1 MARRGRKTEGEAAM
15 DLVALLPWWVGLL
28 LAVISYFFFNALSK
42 PPAITATH
50 ASQLGTAVVG
60 GLIAAAALALQYVV
74 PVICVAGAIA
84 SAFRRHERKRL
95 VDRVASSSAAGV
107 LDAMSWQEFELL
119 VGEAFR
125 LQGFAVEE
133 RGGAA
138 ADGGVDLVLRRDAQR
153 YLVQCKQWKVLQVG
167 VQVVREL
174 YGVVS
179 AHGAAGGYLVSSGTF
194 TVPAADFA
202 RDVGLQLLDGPAL
215 EAMIRRAQ
223 QARRAGAQPARELVS
238 PAAPTSRR
246 NAPRVAPP
254 AAAVQPPACPT
265 CGAPMLT
272 KLARRGPNAGRH
284 FWSCKRYPECDGTRP
299 A

>member
-1 MARRGRKTEGEAAM
+1 MKIVWDASER
-15 DLVALLPWWVGLL
+15 LLQLLALLQKRREWNAEQIAGE
-28 LAVISYFFFNALSK
+28 LAV
-42 PPAITATH
+42 TART
-50 ASQLGTAVVG
+50 V
-60 GLIAAAALALQYVV
+60 
-74 PVICVAGAIA
+74 
-84 SAFRRHERKRL
+84 
-95 VDRVASSSAAGV
+95 
-107 LDAMSWQEFELL
+107 
-119 VGEAFR
+119 
-125 LQGFAVEE
+125 
-133 RGGAA
+133 
-138 ADGGVDLVLRRDAQR
+138 RRDISRLRDLGYPIAT
-153 YLVQCKQWKVLQVG
+153 V
-167 VQVVREL
+167 
-174 YGVVS
+174 
-179 AHGAAGGYLVSSGTF
+179 HGAAGGYVVTSGTF

-202 RDVGLQLLDGPAL
+202 RDVGLQLIDGPAL

-284 FWSCKRYPECDGTRP
+284 FWSCQRYPVCHGTRP